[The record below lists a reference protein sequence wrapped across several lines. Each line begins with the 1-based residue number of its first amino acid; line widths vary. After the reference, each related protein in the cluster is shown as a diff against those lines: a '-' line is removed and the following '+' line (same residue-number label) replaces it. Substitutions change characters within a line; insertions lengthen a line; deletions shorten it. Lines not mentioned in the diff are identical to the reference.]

1 MNDSFSNNIVLSTDD
16 ISNTLSLEIKANKTA
31 PAQQIV
37 LTAKCSDDIVRIE
50 YSLGNDLWVEYD
62 REEGVLVTNNGTVY
76 FRGFNDAGDQVQTA
90 EYQVENID
98 KIAPEKPQITVSDT
112 NPTNQDVI
120 VSAVF
125 SNDSTDR
132 QYNKNNSGWVDY
144 PAEGGI
150 TFEENGSVKFRSYDA
165 AGNVSDEV
173 EIFVNNI
180 DKIAPEKPV
189 ISFSRENGISN
200 ESVTFIISASEGTLK
215 YSFDNIEWKTYA
227 EPVVVTENKTVYAKT
242 TDAAGNSAETSQA
255 ITVIDPTAAS
265 SLTEYIFIKKNYTA
279 KNTKGKKV
287 NGIELE
293 FGKNAF
299 SSLEE
304 AQNTLND
311 PANPL
316 YVYVMLDSTGV
327 LSGLWEEFTGQT
339 VSGAQQKVTLE
350 EDSDYHHYKVS
361 VAGKGK
367 LDAVSGDYS
376 KVTARWFKNAEVSG
390 RAKLAAAIGG
400 KYTFE
405 EKITK
410 SVPNSDDFSQNS
422 QTKTTRTASGKLT
435 ADSFAEITDI
445 EYFDTVLLD
454 NAKANRI
461 TGGKYSD
468 QNKTKYTQKNGYLQ
482 KTITQSGNWSATGKL
497 TLKNVAEVQNI
508 SNFKTLLLTNAT
520 ANSIEGG
527 SGKYSYKEKSTYK
540 QEKITRTV
548 TLKDTFASTGSL
560 TGKGSILTDVYGIL
574 TVKLTDSKVNGTVQN
589 ADSSNVLN
597 GSQTQKLTVS
607 TAKDGSI
614 TGKYQ
619 VVTTFKRNGSFTATA
634 QNDKMIVADIKFY
647 NTVKLDG
654 AVAGDITN
662 LLQTKADEIYQQTWE
677 NAAECGV
684 ADDLALNIDLTKAVL
699 LNARYD
705 YSASGTATL
714 KNNASAV
721 NIADYKTVNVSDS
734 AVTGDITLGN
744 CGTIKSKIKVDSA
757 GGKTETVTSTYKRSG
772 SVKLVDS
779 RVGGNVSGYNKVV
792 LDGSTV
798 AGNISQ
804 SSIVKEVKQ
813 KINGVD
819 DVNNSFVTEK
829 LSGSV
834 TLKNNSSAGD
844 ITNYASVTL
853 NGIAKNLANVNKV
866 TVTKGYSEINQFTGT
881 TGNDTVTLNKGS
893 VLAVKEGMVF
903 GAGNKD
909 TLKINGTLV
918 LYSEN
923 ITGLEKISGSGEI
936 AVTDDVAGKLDLN
949 FENLLKLGS
958 TVENFKGKDI
968 EHADNTVKNAIVWD
982 GAEEFNG
989 WLGKAVDCE
998 DTVDFIKFTTKEDC
1012 TLQITSTQW
1021 VGAVADIVAVNNV
1034 ILKIADGFA
1043 ETTLQANTEYTIK
1056 LERKESNSA
1065 AYTITLA

>member
-1 MNDSFSNNIVLSTDD
+1 MNDSFFNNIVLPVDD
-16 ISNTLSLEIKANKTA
+16 TTNAAYLEIQADTTA
-31 PAQQIV
+31 PAQKIV
-37 LTAKCSDDIVRIE
+37 LTAECSDDITSIE
-50 YSLGNDLWVEYD
+50 YSLGNDLWVVYD
-62 REEGVLVTNNGTVY
+62 PEEGVLVTNNGTVY
-76 FRGFNDAGDQVQTA
+76 FRGFNEAGDQVQTA
-90 EYQVENID
+90 EYPVENID

-125 SNDSTDR
+125 SNDSTVR
-132 QYNKNNSGWVDY
+132 QYNKNDSGWVDY

-173 EIFVNNI
+173 EKIVNNI

-189 ISFSRENGISN
+189 ISLSRENGISN
-200 ESVTFIISASEGTLK
+200 EPVTFIISAAEGTLE
-215 YSFDNIEWKTYA
+215 YSFNNIDWVPYTD
-227 EPVVVTENKTVYAKT
+227 PVVVTGNKTVYAKT
-242 TDAAGNSAETSQA
+242 TDAAGNYAENSQA

-316 YVYVMLDSTGV
+316 YVYVMLDSTNV
-327 LSGLWEEFTGQT
+327 LSGLWDEFTGKT
-339 VSGAQQKVTLE
+339 VSGAQQKVTLK

-376 KVTARWFKNAEVSG
+376 QVTARWFKNAGVSG
-390 RAKLAAAIGG
+390 RAKLAAVIGG
-400 KYTFE
+400 SCSFE
-405 EKITK
+405 EKITR
-410 SVPNSDDFSQNS
+410 SAPNSSNFSQ
-422 QTKTTRTASGKLT
+422 QRQVKTTRSASGKLT

-461 TGGKYSD
+461 TGGRYSD
-468 QNKTKYTQKNGYLQ
+468 QNRTQYTQKNGYLQ
-482 KTITQSGNWSATGKL
+482 KIITQSGNWSATGKL

-508 SNFKTLLLTNAT
+508 SNFRTLQLTNAT
-520 ANSIEGG
+520 ASFIAGG
-527 SGKYSYKEKSTYK
+527 SGRYSYRENSTYK
-540 QEKITRTV
+540 LDKVTRTV
-548 TLKDTFASTGSL
+548 TLQDTFAAAGTL

-589 ADSSNVLN
+589 AGRSNVLN
-597 GSQTQKLTVS
+597 GSKTQKLTVS
-607 TAKDGSI
+607 TARDGSI

-634 QNDKMIVADIKFY
+634 QNDKMIAGDIKFY

-654 AVAGDITN
+654 ADAGDITN
-662 LLQTKADEIYQQTWE
+662 LLQTKADEIYQQTWK
-677 NAAECGV
+677 NAAEYGV

-714 KNNASAV
+714 KNNASAG

-744 CGTIKSKIKVDSA
+744 CGTIKSQTKVDSA
-757 GGKTETVTSTYKRSG
+757 GGKTQTVTSTYRRSG
-772 SVKLVDS
+772 SVRLVS
-779 RVGGNVSGYNKVV
+779 SVVGGNVSGYNQVV

-844 ITNYASVTL
+844 ITNYSSVTL

-918 LYSEN
+918 LYSKN

-936 AVTDDVAGKLDLN
+936 AVTDEVAGKLDLN

-1012 TLQITSTQW
+1012 TLKIASTQW

-1065 AYTITLA
+1065 AYTISLA